1 MTSAAATIAT
11 AEPFERPFIR
21 RFEHGDVQRHAEWFI
36 PRISQLLPH
45 LTPGALQGWLG
56 QIAAS
61 SEFLFLYQDRAI
73 ALAQLLP
80 QSPKPTFTVQEVFV
94 WAKDP
99 KNETNVREAAYFY
112 EHFVEWAKRKE
123 TEVVLIDIETD
134 VPRKLISEIIGRR
147 VFETRDAFVRV
158 QE

>member
-1 MTSAAATIAT
+1 MTAVAAPIAT
-11 AEPFERPFIR
+11 VEQDERPFIR
-21 RFEHGDVQRHAEWFI
+21 RFERGDTQRHAEWFI

-45 LTPGALQGWLG
+45 LTPGSLQGWLA
-56 QIAAS
+56 QIAVS

-94 WAKDP
+94 WAKNP
-99 KNETNVREAAYFY
+99 KDETNIREAAYFY

-123 TEVVLIDIETD
+123 TDVVLLDIETD
-134 VPRKLISEIIGRR
+134 VPRKLIGEIIGRR